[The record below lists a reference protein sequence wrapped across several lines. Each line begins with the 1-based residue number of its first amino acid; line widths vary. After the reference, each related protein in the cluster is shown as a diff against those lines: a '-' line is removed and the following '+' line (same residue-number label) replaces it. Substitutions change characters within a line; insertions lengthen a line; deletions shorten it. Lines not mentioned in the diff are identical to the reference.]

1 MYDFLSQ
8 SIRKH
13 KRHLKSVMQKRYLKS
28 VNDPHI
34 LVGILSTEYVPEVEA
49 LALILDRLE
58 ELDQRL
64 ISDVG
69 FHCIRKA
76 IEHGNIEH
84 IKLLLPLHTYHPQN
98 DLFHCI
104 NYQQFEIFDLLL
116 GHTPYN
122 KQESIDKVLADICL
136 DDSPQAISAV
146 DQLVARG
153 ANPSA
158 YNLKALGHA
167 IEGKYFHMVDK
178 LISISDVKNFGQSAL
193 VSAVRIH
200 NPKIVQQLLDAGAPY
215 NEENSKP
222 LRIAVVRNY
231 EAVIK
236 VLLQHGK
243 AFDDIVQEAFCSFAI
258 EPSTLELLWDHCD
271 IESARKKLHM
281 YTPEGREIFE
291 TMYSQH
297 QKNILMTHVG
307 DGNAVERVRKI

>member
-13 KRHLKSVMQKRYLKS
+13 KRHLKR

-34 LVGILSTEYVPEVEA
+34 LVQILSTEYVPEVEA
-49 LALILDRLE
+49 LALILERIK
-58 ELDQRL
+58 ELDARCL
-64 ISDVG
+64 SHVNS
-69 FHCIRKA
+69 HCIRKA

-104 NYQQFEIFDLLL
+104 QHQQFEIFDLLL

-167 IEGKYFHMVDK
+167 IEGKCFHMVEK
-178 LISISDVKNFGQSAL
+178 LIPISDVKNFGQSAL
-193 VSAVRIH
+193 VSAVRI
-200 NPKIVQQLLDAGAPY
+200 NNTKIVQQLLDAGAPY

-222 LRIAVVRNY
+222 LRIAVRRNFC
-231 EAVIK
+231 AV
-236 VLLQHGK
+236 VEQLLQWDK
-243 AFDDIVQEAFCSFAI
+243 AFNSVMEEAFCSFDI
-258 EPSTLELLWDHCD
+258 DRETLDMLWQRCD
-271 IESARKKLHM
+271 IEAVREQSHT
-281 YTPEGREIFE
+281 YTDEGREIFE
-291 TMYSQH
+291 KMYSQH
-297 QKNILMTHVG
+297 QKNILMANVG